1 MKVLSILIDVN
12 CFLPNPTGPL
22 GRQWWIFTSWDQ
34 SLKSWFLCTIIV
46 YTNFSA
52 QSDLQIVRGSCGMYW
67 FSLSDNGLEGK
78 LKVRHITFFPTCGWK
93 DFGSKSL
100 SKLLLLNDDEAAYF
114 GAPIQ
119 AFGRIVI
126 EEEVELSFSLDTSY
140 MSKLTTY
147 GFSLE
152 FL

>member
-1 MKVLSILIDVN
+1 MLVL
-12 CFLPNPTGPL
+12 
-22 GRQWWIFTSWDQ
+22 
-34 SLKSWFLCTIIV
+34 
-46 YTNFSA
+46 
-52 QSDLQIVRGSCGMYW
+52 
-67 FSLSDNGLEGK
+67 
-78 LKVRHITFFPTCGWK
+78 
-93 DFGSKSL
+93 FGSKSL